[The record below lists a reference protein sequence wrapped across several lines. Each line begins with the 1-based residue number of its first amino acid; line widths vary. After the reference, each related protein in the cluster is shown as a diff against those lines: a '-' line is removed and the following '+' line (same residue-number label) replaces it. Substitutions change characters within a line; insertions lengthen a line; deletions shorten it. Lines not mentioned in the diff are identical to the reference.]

1 MVDTGPGAPRRPD
14 DIRHTPAS
22 GLPRATPREGTP
34 VQPPGAP
41 IPPGA
46 PTRPIV
52 QASPT
57 ETPRVWGTPPE
68 PATPPRGTSPQ
79 PGVPPQLGGVPQPG
93 AAPQPGGISQSG
105 DVSRPV
111 DASRPGVASQT
122 GGVPQLGAAPQTG
135 GVPQA
140 GDVSWPE
147 GVSRTGGLPQPGGL
161 PQTIHLSQA
170 GTGSGTGPQPSD
182 LSQTGGWPRVGGP
195 SEPVGPARAGAAE
208 WAGVPE
214 AQDAYSE
221 RQERSS
227 TTGPMG
233 VRETSGVQVRLGSR
247 ERERD
252 RQARRRAG
260 RRSGL
265 VAAGVLVLAGLVTA
279 GLVLTPG
286 SGDDGGGT
294 EAAPSS
300 GEQSPIGTGE
310 LPDAGTP
317 ITVGTADG
325 SKYRLAAV
333 TSGVSDGVAPTSQ
346 SSPPSGTSFPYVEY
360 ILSNPTQ
367 KNVLLDFPGDVF
379 VRRSLVAPDAQG
391 RCMPQAGVPEDMCT
405 PPTRSQVVRHLAGG
419 QLVPGDGG
427 DKYLPPNSSF
437 LVRATVDVPVN
448 RAVKRTD
455 MGLYVWKQLYMADQL
470 AKQAPF
476 PR

>member
-1 MVDTGPGAPRRPD
+1 MSD
-14 DIRHTPAS
+14 DGGEPPIA
-22 GLPRATPREGTP
+22 GRAR
-34 VQPPGAP
+34 
-41 IPPGA
+41 
-46 PTRPIV
+46 
-52 QASPT
+52 
-57 ETPRVWGTPPE
+57 
-68 PATPPRGTSPQ
+68 
-79 PGVPPQLGGVPQPG
+79 
-93 AAPQPGGISQSG
+93 PGG
-105 DVSRPV
+105 
-111 DASRPGVASQT
+111 A
-122 GGVPQLGAAPQTG
+122 
-135 GVPQA
+135 
-140 GDVSWPE
+140 
-147 GVSRTGGLPQPGGL
+147 
-161 PQTIHLSQA
+161 
-170 GTGSGTGPQPSD
+170 
-182 LSQTGGWPRVGGP
+182 P
-195 SEPVGPARAGAAE
+195 SEPAGAARAGAAE

-214 AQDAYSE
+214 AQDAFSE
-221 RQERSS
+221 REERSS

-286 SGDDGGGT
+286 SGEEGGT
-294 EAAPSS
+294 EVAPSS
-300 GEQSPIGTGE
+300 GEQTPAGTAE
-310 LPDAGTP
+310 LPDAGAP

-325 SKYRLAAV
+325 SKYRIATV
-333 TSGVSDGVAPTSQ
+333 SSGISDGVAPTSQ
-346 SSPPSGTSFPYVEY
+346 SSPPSGTSFPYIEY
-360 ILSNPTQ
+360 ILGNPTR

-379 VRRSLVAPDAQG
+379 VKRNLVMPDARG

-405 PPTRSQVVRHLAGG
+405 PPTKSQVVRRLTGG

-427 DKYLPPNSSF
+427 DKYLPPGSSF

-448 RAVKRTD
+448 RAVKRSD

>member
-1 MVDTGPGAPRRPD
+1 M
-14 DIRHTPAS
+14 
-22 GLPRATPREGTP
+22 
-34 VQPPGAP
+34 
-41 IPPGA
+41 
-46 PTRPIV
+46 
-52 QASPT
+52 
-57 ETPRVWGTPPE
+57 
-68 PATPPRGTSPQ
+68 
-79 PGVPPQLGGVPQPG
+79 
-93 AAPQPGGISQSG
+93 
-105 DVSRPV
+105 
-111 DASRPGVASQT
+111 
-122 GGVPQLGAAPQTG
+122 
-135 GVPQA
+135 
-140 GDVSWPE
+140 
-147 GVSRTGGLPQPGGL
+147 
-161 PQTIHLSQA
+161 
-170 GTGSGTGPQPSD
+170 
-182 LSQTGGWPRVGGP
+182 GGP
-195 SEPVGPARAGAAE
+195 SEPAGPARAGAAE

-221 RQERSS
+221 REERSS
-227 TTGPMG
+227 TAGPMG

-286 SGDDGGGT
+286 SGDDGGT
-294 EAAPSS
+294 DAAPTS
-300 GEQSPIGTGE
+300 GEQSPVGTAE
-310 LPDAGTP
+310 MPDAGNP

-325 SKYRLAAV
+325 SKYRIATV

-367 KNVLLDFPGDVF
+367 KRVLLDFPGDVF
-379 VRRSLVAPDAQG
+379 VKRSLVTPDAQG

-419 QLVPGDGG
+419 NLVPGDGG
-427 DKYLPPNSSF
+427 DKYLPPGSSF

-448 RAVKRTD
+448 RAVKRSD
-455 MGLYVWKQLYMADQL
+455 MGLFVWKQLYMADQL